1 MHLHLIIGVGVML
14 GSVCLADETTL
25 RQQLN
30 SATADQ
36 RLEDASSTDPSTNY
50 TVLLGWISRY
60 IEEQGTH
67 WHMPEYEI
75 QNIATALEASWRLC
89 GGPEKKADEIVADYV
104 FDPSLPPESGDAQ
117 K

>member
-30 SATADQ
+30 SA
-36 RLEDASSTDPSTNY
+36 DPSTNY